1 MSGNERSMYSIEQ
14 KYLKEI
20 QDIKNRNLINKIR
33 AYDTEM
39 LHLHKLRKRL
49 RADPRRE
56 LPFLVSG
63 IFANFCKSTLFFAHF
78 CASERA

>member
-1 MSGNERSMYSIEQ
+1 MSSTRSKLQNVHEQ
-14 KYLKEI
+14 L
-20 QDIKNRNLINKIR
+20 
-33 AYDTEM
+33 
-39 LHLHKLRKRL
+39 LRKPCTGAFYPFGSRVFL

-56 LPFLVSG
+56 LPFLDPG

>member
-1 MSGNERSMYSIEQ
+1 MWHWLFSFVLNRKSFNTNVALGASVCI
-14 KYLKEI
+14 KPKKIFKI
-20 QDIKNRNLINKIR
+20 Q
-33 AYDTEM
+33 M
-39 LHLHKLRKRL
+39 WHWVFSFVL

-56 LPFLVSG
+56 LPFLDPG